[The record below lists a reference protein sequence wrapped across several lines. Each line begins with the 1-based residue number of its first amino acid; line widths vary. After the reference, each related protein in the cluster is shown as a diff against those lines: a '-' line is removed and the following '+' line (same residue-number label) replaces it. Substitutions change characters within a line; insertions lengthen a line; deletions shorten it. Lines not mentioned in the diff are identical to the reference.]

1 MIAECQSGAT
11 CHTVSGRQTP
21 AGELDIDTAVA
32 CDTTSEHCYSLGEAL
47 ANETTDVAGTVGSLP
62 LEEAKDI
69 ASAFAS
75 HHGLIDST
83 PTDTYGLGESPVPHP
98 EVPSQSDAGFMGVT
112 DDYNAHYFDTIYY
125 YFLAGSTVT
134 TVGSYQ
140 SIVAIRLG
148 LSMATSSRWQG
159 GMAVN
164 SGPDIKSTIFA
175 RCLSVT
181 GLTCGDNRSTQ
192 WVNLGTGPYMRVRH
206 HRILG
211 INQHGI
217 GTRKYGYEWRYS
229 WQAAGWG
236 GVTWT
241 ATDLISGPHFYLQH
255 QMQVPI
261 MRNGALPVAKLSTH
275 VN

>member
-1 MIAECQSGAT
+1 MSNQLSPSLTRLAILLVFVLVVATTPSVQAEESDSPDPTTISADAMSQPEIEALIAECQSGAT

-83 PTDTYGLGESPVPHP
+83 PTDTYGMGESPVPHP

-159 GMAVN
+159 GMAV
-164 SGPDIKSTIFA
+164 
-175 RCLSVT
+175 
-181 GLTCGDNRSTQ
+181 
-192 WVNLGTGPYMRVRH
+192 
-206 HRILG
+206 
-211 INQHGI
+211 
-217 GTRKYGYEWRYS
+217 
-229 WQAAGWG
+229 
-236 GVTWT
+236 
-241 ATDLISGPHFYLQH
+241 ISGPHFTCNTRCKF
-255 QMQVPI
+255 P
-261 MRNGALPVAKLSTH
+261 
-275 VN
+275 